1 MGTFRVTFGDVEAC
15 QVARPAAA
23 TCRVLDAPAGFFYA
37 FLGFR
42 WGFGLFRLFSF
53 CLIFPRFWRKTNFAR
68 DFFCGKKCAFTRS
81 TYLLCMEEHICF
93 HEKHNYVL
101 QICFRE
107 KHSCTSPKKGK
118 AHPVLQKK
126 SENPQPCFLTL
137 FFLFVFV
144 YFA

>member
-1 MGTFRVTFGDVEAC
+1 
-15 QVARPAAA
+15 
-23 TCRVLDAPAGFFYA
+23 
-37 FLGFR
+37 
-42 WGFGLFRLFSF
+42 
-53 CLIFPRFWRKTNFAR
+53 
-68 DFFCGKKCAFTRS
+68 
-81 TYLLCMEEHICF
+81 MEEHICF